1 MLNYQRVN
9 VSGRG
14 SQQNFM
20 FPDPDH
26 RPWHRHRR
34 WPQTSSWL
42 SRLAVTWMK
51 SPSQRNARDLIQRV
65 TVWDQQKQHCPTL
78 FLFTALVFQWK
89 SARICKNR
97 WIYHDLPAKLIEIF
111 LISLSDPGLSL
122 WALPQPGVD
131 NTKIRL
137 VSSSRQSKGILRRPR
152 LGSKKRAPFW
162 SSWETINYN
171 QNWSRWQCSSESSQL
186 HGMIYL

>member
-111 LISLSDPGLSL
+111 LVRSWSL
-122 WALPQPGVD
+122 
-131 NTKIRL
+131 L
-137 VSSSRQSKGILRRPR
+137 VSSPS
-152 LGSKKRAPFW
+152 AW
-162 SSWETINYN
+162 SGQHEDQAGLIFPPIERYP
-171 QNWSRWQCSSESSQL
+171 
-186 HGMIYL
+186 